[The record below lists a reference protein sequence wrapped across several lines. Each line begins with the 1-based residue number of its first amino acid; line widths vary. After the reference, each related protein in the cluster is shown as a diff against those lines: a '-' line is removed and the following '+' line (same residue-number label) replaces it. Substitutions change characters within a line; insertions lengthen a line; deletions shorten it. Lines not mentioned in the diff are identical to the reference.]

1 MNGYAQPAIVFNAC
15 PRLALQGGRPQ
26 PSSCGAMASGAG
38 CGALGGLLA
47 WGTLISYM
55 NFSLRI
61 TLDLSAAQAAQ
72 LQALQQAFAQVCN
85 ALAPTVQ
92 QTRVWNRVA
101 LHHLAYRDLRARF
114 PSMGSQ
120 MVCNAIYAVSRTSR
134 LVFQHPDSPFSLQR
148 LGDAPL
154 PLMQFAQDCPVYF
167 DRHTLSLKSGLLSL
181 YTLEGRMRFEQ
192 ALRPEDEALF
202 HAHKLREMVL
212 SGNAQDGYALT
223 LWLQDLAG
231 GAADEAVDGVAQT
244 ERRVREGAKLTGPPW
259 LAPSSM
265 PAKRAAP
272 AAEADVQPEASRG
285 VLPDFVKVQPLQ

>member
-1 MNGYAQPAIVFNAC
+1 MSGWSC
-15 PRLALQGGRPQ
+15 AL
-26 PSSCGAMASGAG
+26 
-38 CGALGGLLA
+38 LGHCSVSVVGQS
-47 WGTLISYM
+47 GTLISYM

-61 TLDLSAAQAAQ
+61 SLDLSAAQTVQ
-72 LQALQQAFAQVCN
+72 LQALQQVFAEVCN

-114 PSMGSQ
+114 PALGSQ

-134 LVFQHPDSPFSLQR
+134 IVFQHPDSPFTLQR

-154 PLMQFAQDCPVYF
+154 PLMQFAADSPVYF
-167 DRHTLSLKSGLLSL
+167 DRHTLSLKNGLLSL

-212 SGNAQDGYALT
+212 SGNARAGYALT
-223 LWLQDLAG
+223 LWLQDM
-231 GAADEAVDGVAQT
+231 GAAADVEEEGHRGARSAPQ
-244 ERRVREGAKLTGPPW
+244 RRPRGAKLTGPPP
-259 LAPSSM
+259 LAPSSIPDGATGVTGAAGAAGVDAAAASAM
-265 PAKRAAP
+265 PA
-272 AAEADVQPEASRG
+272 DVSGG